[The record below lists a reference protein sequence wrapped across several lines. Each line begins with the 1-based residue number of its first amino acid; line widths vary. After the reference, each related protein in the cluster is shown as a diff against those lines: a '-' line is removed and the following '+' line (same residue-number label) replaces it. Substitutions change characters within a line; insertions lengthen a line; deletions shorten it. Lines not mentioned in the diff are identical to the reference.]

1 MAKTGGGAWPFY
13 VSGPLLAVL
22 TVLSLYLFDSPVGMG
37 DAMTV
42 ASEYCVESVES
53 RRLAAPP
60 MDWQFGLL
68 FGIFIGALG
77 MAALARDLKP
87 KLSSETGPVAS
98 GLLRTALLG
107 LAGGFLVMTGVQ
119 LAGDSVLGQF
129 SAGIQ
134 LSGAA
139 WVFLIAF
146 AASAVLLTVLLAQ
159 RGGGK
164 SSAGK
169 PAGKASA
176 AKKSAAKGK
185 GK

>member
-1 MAKTGGGAWPFY
+1 
-13 VSGPLLAVL
+13 
-22 TVLSLYLFDSPVGMG
+22 
-37 DAMTV
+37 
-42 ASEYCVESVES
+42 
-53 RRLAAPP
+53 

-68 FGIFIGALG
+68 FGIFVGALG
-77 MAALARDLKP
+77 MAALSGDLKP
-87 KLSSETGPVAS
+87 KFSEGS
-98 GLLRTALLG
+98 GTAGFMRTALAG

-129 SAGIQ
+129 AAGIQ